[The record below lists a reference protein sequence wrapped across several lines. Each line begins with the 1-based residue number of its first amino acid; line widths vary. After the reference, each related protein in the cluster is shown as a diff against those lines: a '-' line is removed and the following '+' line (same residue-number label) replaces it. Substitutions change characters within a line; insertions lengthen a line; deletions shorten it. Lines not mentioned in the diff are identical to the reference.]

1 MKDQDSLTLGEAVA
15 LFIGLLLGAFVVTVL
30 IGFTGNLSGTLRGEA
45 VRRGVARYHPQTGQ
59 WEWTVPEVNEA
70 SP

>member
-1 MKDQDSLTLGEAVA
+1 MKDPDGMTTGEAVSM
-15 LFIGLLLGAFVVTVL
+15 LIGALLGAFVVTVL
-30 IGFTGNLSGTLRGEA
+30 IAFTGNLAGTLRGEA